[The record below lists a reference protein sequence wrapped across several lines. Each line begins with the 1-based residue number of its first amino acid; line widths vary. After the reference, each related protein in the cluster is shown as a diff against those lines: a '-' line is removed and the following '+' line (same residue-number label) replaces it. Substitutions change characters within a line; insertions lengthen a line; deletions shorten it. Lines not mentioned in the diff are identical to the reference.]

1 VYRRLAVVVFAT
13 LALTVG
19 LWPRSGAPADPL
31 SVLREGETLTF
42 DVTWMGIK
50 AGQATLESKGQ
61 TLRNGQS
68 VYHLVT
74 TARSSPVIS
83 KFYRVDDRSESYLAM
98 DPFHTVQFE
107 KHLREG
113 RYRHDS
119 YTVFDQ
125 AAGRVHFR
133 YLDFGQVPKTISR
146 LEEAERYGKWVQQEF
161 PLVPNALDELA
172 VLYYARLLPLR
183 EGQTYTAKVFA
194 SRKNWDL
201 QVRVLHRETL
211 DTIIGRRDTLIVEP
225 LLAFEGIFQQ
235 KGRMIVWL
243 TNDAERVPVKMESE
257 VKVGSFVSILA
268 RREAGTAQAGL
279 PPGGIVR

>member
-1 VYRRLAVVVFAT
+1 VVLLAVLV
-13 LALTVG
+13 LTVG
-19 LWPRSGAPADPL
+19 FGSRPAAPADPL
-31 SVLREGETLTF
+31 SILHEGESLTF

-50 AGQATLESKGQ
+50 AGKATLESKGQ
-61 TLRNGQS
+61 TILNGRP

-74 TARSSPVIS
+74 TARSSSVIS
-83 KFYRVDDRSESYLAM
+83 KFYPVNDRSESYLGM

-119 YTVFDQ
+119 YTVFEPR
-125 AAGRVHFR
+125 AGRALFR
-133 YLDFGQVPKTISR
+133 YLDFSQVPKGVSR

-161 PLVPNALDELA
+161 PLAANALDELA

-183 EGQTYTAKVFA
+183 EGQNYTAKVFA

-201 QVRVLHRETL
+201 QVRVLRREML
-211 DTIIGRRDTLIVEP
+211 DTVIGRRETLIVEP

-257 VKVGSFVSILA
+257 VKVGSFVSTLA
-268 RREAGTAQAGL
+268 RREAGTAQAAL
-279 PPGGIVR
+279 PPGGVVR